1 MLPLTMNLK
10 ACRDAILSLLAQ
22 RDVGKSICPSEAARL
37 VFDGDGDGWR
47 ALMPVVREAAAELA
61 AEDLIDATQRGRV
74 VDISGARGPVRLRYR
89 SE

>member
-1 MLPLTMNLK
+1 MNLK

-47 ALMPVVREAAAELA
+47 AMMPVVREAAAELV
-61 AEDLIDATQRGRV
+61 AEGLIDATQRGRV
-74 VDISGARGPVRLRYR
+74 VEILSTRGPVRLRRR
-89 SE
+89 SK